1 MEKGFSLIESLMVIV
16 IVGVI
21 ILLLANIP
29 NALNLMTKA
38 RHLSLARE
46 IAAKQIEDKRSVNY
60 SNLTDDTLPIND
72 SRINSLPSGSGTVTV
87 ADCDLSVCYSDEPVK
102 QITINISW
110 MENNKQQ
117 TVNLKTFIGQGGL
130 NQ

>member
-21 ILLLANIP
+21 ILLLANVP

-38 RHLSLARE
+38 RHLSLVRE

-60 SNLTDDTLPIND
+60 SNLTDDTLAIND
-72 SRINSLPSGSGTVTV
+72 PRINSLPSGSGTVTV
-87 ADCDLSVCYSDEPVK
+87 ADCDFSICTNDEPVK